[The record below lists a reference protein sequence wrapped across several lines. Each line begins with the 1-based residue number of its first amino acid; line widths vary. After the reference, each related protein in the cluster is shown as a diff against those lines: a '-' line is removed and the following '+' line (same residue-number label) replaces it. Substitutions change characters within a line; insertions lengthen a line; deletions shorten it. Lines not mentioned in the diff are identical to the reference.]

1 MRVAVL
7 GEPAG
12 WHVGRLLQRLRSM
25 GHAASLVRW
34 HELGAA
40 VEPGGERFM
49 PRELDAA
56 DAVIVRGMPGGSLAG
71 DRLEPVVLRMDVLAR
86 VAARGA
92 VVSNDPRGL
101 ETAID
106 KYLAAARLAAAGLPV
121 PRCRAVQVPVA
132 AETAW
137 HELGGDCVLKPIFGS
152 RGRGIVRIADPAG
165 LAQVDAAAGRVFL
178 LQEFVPHGGWDVRIL
193 TVGDRVF
200 AMRRRAAAGEWRTNV
215 ALGGTAEPFDPPAA
229 WIDLAL
235 RAARCLET
243 DVAGIDILPAS
254 DGRVLVLEVNGVP
267 GWRALEAATGQDV
280 TGAVA
285 DYVVSAVTRI
295 GSRPRT

>member
-12 WHVGRLLQRLRSM
+12 WHVGRLVQRLRGM
-25 GHAASLVRW
+25 GHAADVIRW
-34 HELGAA
+34 PDLGAA
-40 VEPGGERFM
+40 VEPGGERFV
-49 PRELDAA
+49 PPDLDAA
-56 DAVIVRGMPGGSLAG
+56 DAVLVRGMPGGAVAG

-86 VAARGA
+86 LAARGTP
-92 VVSNDPRGL
+92 VINTPRGL
-101 ETAID
+101 EAAID
-106 KYLAAARLAAAGLPV
+106 KYLAAGRLAAAGVPV
-121 PRCRAVQVPVA
+121 PRCRAVQGLAA
-132 AETAW
+132 AERAW

-165 LAQVDAAAGRVFL
+165 LAGIDAAAERVFL

-193 TVGDRVF
+193 TVVDRVF
-200 AMRRRAAAGEWRTNV
+200 AMRRRAAAGDWRTNV
-215 ALGGTAEPFDPPAA
+215 ALGGTAEPFDPPRP
-229 WIDLAL
+229 WIDLAM

-243 DVAGIDILPAS
+243 EVAGVDILPAS

-285 DYVVSAVTRI
+285 DHAVARAS
-295 GSRPRT
+295 GSRS